1 MPQPLNPL
9 QTGCYG
15 LVNVGLVAYAF
26 GCRFVFIVGA
36 AVDMMIFGS
45 IKDLANYPLG
55 CGILNRKLP
64 AFLAILLSLFVAA
77 MPFCDAGLVFSDN
90 FSSGNFAGWTQTA
103 VGPGA
108 SQTVTN
114 GVARF
119 VVPAPA
125 SAGVCTYSSL
135 RAEGFTST
143 PNSTI
148 VASADFY
155 FTKVPNGL
163 PQGSTAIF
171 FLYLCDS
178 ADLSGNLG
186 NFGVGI
192 DACDAWAIWIGGNPI
207 YTYVVQSAGAAP
219 VSNTWYHLDLTV
231 DNSKG
236 TVTLAVNAVA
246 VIFAAQAQFT
256 DRVHPFTLIVGMGED
271 WWWQGMGQH
280 EVDVSNVQL
289 DISDAA
295 SIPQTV
301 ATSPPITAAT
311 PKPTT
316 TASPSPRPTPTQVPS
331 PSPVQQDLNL
341 TLNGNRT
348 NAQITNLT
356 LTADPDVRTTT
367 FNFNLTT
374 PTAGIANLTIPKQN
388 VTYTPTYPQIHI
400 DTEIASN
407 QGYTQDEKNYYVWSQ
422 FNAGAHNVSVIF
434 TASGSPS
441 VPFPVGLLLVAVL
454 VIVGC
459 LAVAVLF
466 RKNRR

>member
-1 MPQPLNPL
+1 M
-9 QTGCYG
+9 
-15 LVNVGLVAYAF
+15 
-26 GCRFVFIVGA
+26 
-36 AVDMMIFGS
+36 
-45 IKDLANYPLG
+45 
-55 CGILNRKLP
+55 NRKLP
-64 AFLAILLSLFVAA
+64 AFLAMLFFLSVAV
-77 MPFCDAGLVFSDN
+77 MPFCGAGLVFSDN
-90 FSSGNFAGWTQTA
+90 FSSGNFAGWTQTD

-125 SAGVCTYSSL
+125 SAGICTYSLL
-135 RAEGFTST
+135 RAGGFTST

-163 PQGSTAIF
+163 SQGSTAIF

-178 ADLSGNLG
+178 TDLSGNQG

-192 DACDAWAIWIGGNPI
+192 DACAAWAIWIGGNPI
-207 YTYVVQSAGAAP
+207 YTYAVQSAGAAP

-236 TVTLAVNAVA
+236 TVTLAVNGAA

-256 DRVHPFTLIVGMGED
+256 DRVHPITLIVGMGED

-280 EVDVSNVQL
+280 EVDVSNVRL

-311 PKPTT
+311 PKPTV
-316 TASPSPRPTPTQVPS
+316 TASASPRPTPTKEPS
-331 PSPVQQDLNL
+331 PSPVQQELNF

-348 NAQITNLT
+348 NAQITHLT
-356 LTADPDVRTTT
+356 LTADPEARTTT
-367 FNFNLTT
+367 FNFNLSTLK
-374 PTAGIANLTIPKQN
+374 AGTANLTIPKQN
-388 VTYTPTYPQIHI
+388 LTYTPTYPQIYI
-400 DTEIASN
+400 DTQQAPN
-407 QGYTQDEKNYYVWSQ
+407 QGYTQDEKNYYVWTQ
-422 FNAGAHNVSVIF
+422 LNAGDHNVSVVF
-434 TASGSPS
+434 TASASGSPS

-459 LAVAVLF
+459 LAVVVLF

>member
-1 MPQPLNPL
+1 MPQPLISL
-9 QTGCYG
+9 QIGCYG
-15 LVNVGLVAYAF
+15 LVNVGLASYAF
-26 GCRFVFIVGA
+26 VCRFVFIVGA

-45 IKDLANYPLG
+45 IKDLFNNPLG

-64 AFLAILLSLFVAA
+64 SVLAILLFLSVAA
-77 MPFCDAGLVFSDN
+77 MPFCDAGVVFSDN
-90 FSSGNFAGWTQTA
+90 FSSGNFAAWTQTV

-108 SQTVTN
+108 SQTVAN
-114 GVARF
+114 GLARF

-125 SAGVCTYSSL
+125 SAGVCTYSLL

-171 FLYLCDS
+171 FFYLCDS
-178 ADLSGNLG
+178 TDLSGNLG

-192 DACDAWAIWIGGNPI
+192 DACSAWAIWIGGNPI

-219 VSNTWYHLDLTV
+219 VSNMWYHLDLTV
-231 DNSKG
+231 DNSAG
-236 TVTLAVNAVA
+236 TVALVVNGVA

-256 DRVHPFTLIVGMGED
+256 DRVHPVTLIVGMGED

-280 EVDVSNVQL
+280 EVDVSNVRL

-311 PKPTT
+311 PKPTVP
-316 TASPSPRPTPTQVPS
+316 ASPSPRPTPTQAPS
-331 PSPVQQDLNL
+331 PSLVQQDLNL

-356 LTADPDVRTTT
+356 LTADPGARTTT

-374 PTAGIANLTIPKQN
+374 PTAGTANLTIPKQN
-388 VTYTPTYPQIHI
+388 VTYTPTFPRIYVDSQQAP
-400 DTEIASN
+400 D
-407 QGYTQDEKNYYVWSQ
+407 QGYIQDEENYYVWSQ
-422 FNAGAHNVSVIF
+422 LGEGAHNVSVVF
-434 TASGSPS
+434 TASVSPS

-459 LAVAVLF
+459 LAVVVLL
-466 RKNRR
+466 RKNRS